1 MSLVNNF
8 YKKIHS
14 NLNSNKLFIRENS
27 KKFTYKDIKNYYL
40 SFKELNVVKQ
50 YSNIKICTLCE
61 KSFKLYSSIISILL
75 TKNTWVPLDINLPEK
90 ILIYILETSKIDLIL
105 TDNKSEK
112 KFKKLFKKVKI
123 EFLNIDKIKINN
135 KNQKI
140 EKQNNYSEND
150 LAMIF
155 FTSGSTGFPKGV
167 KMTNQNFISSFHG
180 QMRHIFQNIKGN
192 LNFADIHNTS
202 FVISLNIL
210 LPCIFLLGQI
220 TPAIK
225 DIDKISPVSFLK
237 KNRISCLVTLPST
250 IDRIKLFNNKL
261 QNLNIKSLLICGEP
275 FFYDNLKF
283 IKENIKPKYL
293 FNCYGSTEL
302 SPWVFSYRFK
312 QKDYGLIKKVGHV
325 PIGKSF
331 FNVTYAIKKEE
342 LVVCG
347 PMVNNYLEKKNNLL
361 NHKKINKQTW
371 YLTKDKVK
379 KLNNLIFIIGRS
391 DTVIKLRGYR
401 IELKGIEA
409 KIREFASVS
418 NCLVLY
424 IKKNIIAAVE
434 TKKISKNKFDKYL
447 NQNLPNYM
455 IPKKFLFYKRF
466 PSNKNNKLDRNRI
479 KKEYIESI

>member
-14 NLNSNKLFIRENS
+14 NLNSNKLFIKENS

-40 SFKELNVVKQ
+40 SFKELNVIKQ

-112 KFKKLFKKVKI
+112 KFKKLFQKVKI
-123 EFLNIDKIKINN
+123 DFLNIDKIKINN

-140 EKQNNYSEND
+140 EKQYNYSEND

-225 DIDKISPVSFLK
+225 DIDKISPVNFLK
-237 KNRISCLVTLPST
+237 KNKISCLVTLPST

-261 QNLNIKSLLICGEP
+261 LNLNIKSLLICGEP

-283 IKENIKPKYL
+283 IIKNIKPKYL

-312 QKDYGLIKKVGHV
+312 QRDYELIKKVGHV
-325 PIGKSF
+325 PIGKCF
-331 FNVTYAIKKEE
+331 FNVTHTIKKEE
-342 LVVCG
+342 LIVCG
-347 PMVNNYLEKKNNLL
+347 PMVNNYLEKKNNSH

-409 KIREFASVS
+409 KIREFVSVS

-424 IKKNIIAAVE
+424 IKKKIIAAVE
-434 TKKISKNKFDKYL
+434 TKKISKSKFDKYL

-455 IPKKFLFYKRF
+455 IPKKILFYKKF